1 MVVLLLAVL
10 AVVCRCLL
18 IWLGSGDWLAK
29 RVEISTPVN
38 SWTRVQEGIA
48 LVSSNYSPY
57 SGDVFH
63 EQALVLTV
71 FQWLTSLG
79 EWAVGAFFISVD
91 VVIAV
96 CLAGIADLHMKDQV
110 RLYYHMDCEL
120 HPPLTKLSVE
130 ETDQGEEELWKR
142 K

>member
-96 CLAGIADLHMKDQV
+96 CLAGIADLHMKDQL
-110 RLYYHMDCEL
+110 RRQTRERRSYGKGSD
-120 HPPLTKLSVE
+120 
-130 ETDQGEEELWKR
+130 
-142 K
+142 

>member
-1 MVVLLLAVL
+1 M
-10 AVVCRCLL
+10 
-18 IWLGSGDWLAK
+18 
-29 RVEISTPVN
+29 
-38 SWTRVQEGIA
+38 
-48 LVSSNYSPY
+48 SSNYSPY

-63 EQALVLTV
+63 EVLLLLAYRLPCVCVFLQQALVLTV

-79 EWAVGAFFISVD
+79 EWAVGAFFIVSETSLCIREHRGHYIPSLQSVD

-130 ETDQGEEELWKR
+130 ERDQGEEELWKGSD
-142 K
+142 